1 MTRKPEAIPSKGS
14 RTSGAHPSTRQE
26 TTRTTSRLGRA
37 SSDERVVWVCLLP
50 SAHARHTPIAS
61 SLLVTTCTSSS
72 FGPST
77 MPRRFAG
84 QVHKQTSRFL
94 RSKLLKHEP
103 AWYQA
108 VLEHPPLPLPPRAPA
123 SRQRSF
129 EDYPESDESTTRPY
143 DLPQSIAFATIDPTI
158 ASSLSRKPL
167 PIRYVEDK
175 LRRQFF
181 KDHPFEAFRPVSI
194 IEKGRIDSEHPIN
207 GKQWTRLR
215 QRGRNP
221 TAEECA
227 FYTYSLL
234 LLV

>member
-1 MTRKPEAIPSKGS
+1 
-14 RTSGAHPSTRQE
+14 
-26 TTRTTSRLGRA
+26 
-37 SSDERVVWVCLLP
+37 
-50 SAHARHTPIAS
+50 
-61 SLLVTTCTSSS
+61 
-72 FGPST
+72 

-129 EDYPESDESTTRPY
+129 ENYSESDPSTARPY
-143 DLPQSIAFATIDPTI
+143 DLPRSIVSATIDPTI

-194 IEKGRIDSEHPIN
+194 IEKGRIESEHPIS
-207 GKQWTRLR
+207 GAQWTRLR
-215 QRGRNP
+215 QRGRSP
-221 TAEECA
+221 TAEECVLA
-227 FYTYSLL
+227 YTESLL